1 MDTQARGQ
9 SANGRTTRIAL
20 LRARNTVDANDKK
33 ICAVKDFQAEGVF
46 LRQAGCPMSG
56 RGCLTNH
63 TKEFT

>member
-1 MDTQARGQ
+1 M
-9 SANGRTTRIAL
+9 TTRIAL